1 MEFNADR
8 MHRMCLRKH
17 KYKDEKTAL
26 KIAKE
31 CDVKYGGE
39 HRVYWCPLCGYFHLT
54 TKKKGVMNE
63 IKEEQK

>member
-1 MEFNADR
+1 MEFDADK

-26 KIAKE
+26 KFAKE
-31 CDVKYGGE
+31 CNTKYGGE

-54 TKKKGVMNE
+54 YY
-63 IKEEQK
+63 

>member
-1 MEFNADR
+1 MEFSAER

-39 HRVYWCPLCGYFHLT
+39 HRVYWCPLCGYYHLT
-54 TKKKGVMNE
+54 TKEKLKGKEKINE
-63 IKEEQK
+63 D